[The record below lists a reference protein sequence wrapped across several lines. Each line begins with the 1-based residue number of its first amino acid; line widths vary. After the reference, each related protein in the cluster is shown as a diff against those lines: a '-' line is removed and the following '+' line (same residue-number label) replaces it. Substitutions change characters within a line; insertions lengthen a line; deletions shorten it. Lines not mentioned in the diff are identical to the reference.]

1 MKKLFFKGPKPTPAP
16 PTPAPTPPPRS
27 EYISVKHCIV
37 LQLLVCF
44 FKKKKTKEEQK
55 LTSIKINYNII
66 NKIQIYQLVGQAR
79 IKESILG
86 LQPPDMA
93 AMLVVN
99 TVISKNLYE
108 NDFSSQRSEML
119 LFLTT
124 DMAAATSC
132 TNQQYRKKD
141 LNTKFFLFPLKFA
154 ELALTSDFSL
164 MDLGKLVQQRSCVS
178 FNTLKKQ

>member
-44 FKKKKTKEEQK
+44 FLKKKTKEKQK

-132 TNQQYRKKD
+132 TNQQYRKKI
-141 LNTKFFLFPLKFA
+141 LIRNSFYFL
-154 ELALTSDFSL
+154 
-164 MDLGKLVQQRSCVS
+164 
-178 FNTLKKQ
+178 